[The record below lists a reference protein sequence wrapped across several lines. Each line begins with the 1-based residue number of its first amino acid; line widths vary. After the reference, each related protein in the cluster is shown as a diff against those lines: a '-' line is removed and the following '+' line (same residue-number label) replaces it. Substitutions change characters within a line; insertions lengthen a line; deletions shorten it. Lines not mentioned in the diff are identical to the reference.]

1 MKALKNNTMTNK
13 EKTRR
18 PKVTGTLV
26 TKEHRHSEKMTA
38 TKSTDAKPFSRWLGF
53 HSEYQQKTI
62 LMIKFM
68 SPLRNFMDRIHVVS
82 ANKILKENVRN
93 AFRSDHSRFRI
104 DCRKLIF
111 SKGNLPLVL
120 RMSVSSPEFGKLIFS
135 WTDNSGIHR
144 ALPTDRLFVA
154 IFNRESKTWI
164 FNADATSRLA
174 CHYSM
179 DASRYQGKPV
189 QVYVGFISLDGKR
202 ISTSLFLGEVRVL

>member
-1 MKALKNNTMTNK
+1 MNSLNNNKMTNR

-18 PKVTGTLV
+18 PKVIGTLV
-26 TKEHRHSEKMTA
+26 TKEHRHSEKITA
-38 TKSTDAKPFSRWLGF
+38 AKSPDPKPFSRWLGF
-53 HSEYQQKTI
+53 HSEYQQKTL

-93 AFRSDHSRFRI
+93 AFRSDHFRFKI
-104 DCRKLIF
+104 DCRKIIF
-111 SKGNLPLVL
+111 SKGNLPIAL
-120 RMSVSSPEFGKLIFS
+120 RMSVSSAMSGKLIFS
-135 WTDNSGIHR
+135 WTDNSGSLR

-154 IFNRESKTWI
+154 IFNRESKTWV
-164 FNADATSRLA
+164 FNIDANSRFA

-179 DASRYQGKPV
+179 EAGRFLGKPV
-189 QVYVGFISLDGKR
+189 QVYAGFVSLDYKR

>member
-38 TKSTDAKPFSRWLGF
+38 TKSSDPKPFSRWLGSHF
-53 HSEYQQKTI
+53 EFQQKTL

-68 SPLRNFMDRIHVVS
+68 SPLRNFLDRIHVVS

-93 AFRSDHSRFRI
+93 AFRSDHFRFRI
-104 DCRKLIF
+104 NSRKLIF
-111 SKGNLPLVL
+111 SKGKLPLAL

-154 IFNRESKTWI
+154 IFNREFKTWI
-164 FNADATSRLA
+164 FNAYATSRLA

-179 DASRYQGKPV
+179 DTSGYQGKPV
-189 QVYVGFISLDGKR
+189 QVYAGFVSLDGKR